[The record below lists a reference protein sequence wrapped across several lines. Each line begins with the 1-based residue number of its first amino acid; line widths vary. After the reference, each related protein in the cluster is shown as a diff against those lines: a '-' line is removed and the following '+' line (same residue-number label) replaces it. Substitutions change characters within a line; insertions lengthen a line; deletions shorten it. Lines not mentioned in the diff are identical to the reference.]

1 MQQYAVIVAGGSGS
15 RMGGEIPKQFLLLNG
30 LPILFRSINA
40 FVNYNSQINIVV
52 VAPKAH
58 VQTIYNLK
66 RQHNFSQDFTLV
78 DGGATRFLSVKNGL
92 REVPNNC
99 LVGIHDAVRPLVSKE
114 TLQKAFD
121 SAEQK
126 GNGIPAIGVFD
137 SLRKVKENK
146 NKAVDRNLYQI
157 IQTPQVFKSSL
168 IKEAF
173 AEATKTDFSDDATVF
188 EAFGKSIF
196 LTEGNRENIKI
207 TTPVDLKIAE
217 ALF

>member
-1 MQQYAVIVAGGSGS
+1 LQQYAVIVAGGSGS

-52 VAPKAH
+52 VAPKTHA
-58 VQTIYNLK
+58 QTIYNLK
-66 RQHNFSQDFTLV
+66 RQHNFSQDFNLV
-78 DGGATRFLSVKNGL
+78 EGGATRFLSVKNGL
-92 REVPNNC
+92 QEVPNNC

-114 TLQKAFD
+114 TLQKAFE

-137 SLRKVKENK
+137 SLRKVKDHK
-146 NKAVDRNLYQI
+146 NSAVDRNLYQI

-173 AEATKTDFSDDATVF
+173 AATNKTDYSDDATVF

-217 ALF
+217 VLF

>member
-1 MQQYAVIVAGGSGS
+1 LQQYAVIVAGGSGS

-52 VAPKAH
+52 VAPKTH

-78 DGGATRFLSVKNGL
+78 EGGATRFLSVKNGL
-92 REVPNNC
+92 QEIPINC

-114 TLQKAFD
+114 TLQKAFE

-137 SLRKVKENK
+137 SLRKVKDHK
-146 NKAVDRNLYQI
+146 NTAVDRNLYQI

-173 AEATKTDFSDDATVF
+173 AATNKTDFSDDATVF
-188 EAFGKSIF
+188 EASGKSIF

>member
-92 REVPNNC
+92 QEVPNNC

>member
-1 MQQYAVIVAGGSGS
+1 LQQYAVIVAGGSGS

-52 VAPKAH
+52 VAPKTHA
-58 VQTIYNLK
+58 QTIYNLK
-66 RQHNFSQDFTLV
+66 RQHNFSQDFNLV
-78 DGGATRFLSVKNGL
+78 EGGATRFLSVKNGL
-92 REVPNNC
+92 QEVPNNC

-114 TLQKAFD
+114 TLQKAFE

-137 SLRKVKENK
+137 SLRKVKDHK
-146 NKAVDRNLYQI
+146 NSAVDRNLYQI

-173 AEATKTDFSDDATVF
+173 AATNKTDYSDDATVF

>member
-52 VAPKAH
+52 VAPKTHA
-58 VQTIYNLK
+58 QTIYNLK
-66 RQHNFSQDFTLV
+66 RQHNFSQDFNLV
-78 DGGATRFLSVKNGL
+78 EGGATRFLSVKNGL
-92 REVPNNC
+92 QEVPNNC

-114 TLQKAFD
+114 TLQKAFE

-137 SLRKVKENK
+137 SLRKVKDHK
-146 NKAVDRNLYQI
+146 NSAVDRNLYQI

-173 AEATKTDFSDDATVF
+173 AATNKTDYSDDATVF

>member
-1 MQQYAVIVAGGSGS
+1 
-15 RMGGEIPKQFLLLNG
+15 
-30 LPILFRSINA
+30 
-40 FVNYNSQINIVV
+40 
-52 VAPKAH
+52 
-58 VQTIYNLK
+58 
-66 RQHNFSQDFTLV
+66 
-78 DGGATRFLSVKNGL
+78 
-92 REVPNNC
+92 

-114 TLQKAFD
+114 TLQKAFE

-137 SLRKVKENK
+137 SLRKVNDHK
-146 NKAVDRNLYQI
+146 NTAVDRNLYQI

-173 AEATKTDFSDDATVF
+173 AATNKTDFSDDATVF
-188 EAFGKSIF
+188 EASGKSIF

>member
-52 VAPKAH
+52 VAPKTH

-78 DGGATRFLSVKNGL
+78 EGGATRFLSVKNGL
-92 REVPNNC
+92 QEIPNNC

-114 TLQKAFD
+114 TLQKAFE

-137 SLRKVKENK
+137 SLRKVKDHK
-146 NKAVDRNLYQI
+146 NTAVDRNLYQI

-173 AEATKTDFSDDATVF
+173 AATNKTDF
-188 EAFGKSIF
+188 
-196 LTEGNRENIKI
+196 
-207 TTPVDLKIAE
+207 
-217 ALF
+217 

>member
-40 FVNYNSQINIVV
+40 FVNYNTQINIVV
-52 VAPKAH
+52 VAPKTHA
-58 VQTIYNLK
+58 QTIYNLR

-78 DGGATRFLSVKNGL
+78 EGGATRFLSVKNGL
-92 REVPNNC
+92 QEVPNNC

-114 TLQKAFD
+114 TLQKAFE

-137 SLRKVKENK
+137 SLRKVKDHK
-146 NKAVDRNLYQI
+146 NTAVDRNLYQI

-173 AEATKTDFSDDATVF
+173 AATNKTDFSDDATVF
-188 EAFGKSIF
+188 EASGKSIF

>member
-58 VQTIYNLK
+58 GQTIYNLK

-92 REVPNNC
+92 QEVPNNC

-114 TLQKAFD
+114 TCQKAFD

>member
-15 RMGGEIPKQFLLLNG
+15 RMGGEIHKQFLLLNG

-52 VAPKAH
+52 VAPKTHA
-58 VQTIYNLK
+58 QTIYNLK
-66 RQHNFSQDFTLV
+66 RQHNFSQDFNLV
-78 DGGATRFLSVKNGL
+78 EGGATRFLSVKNGL
-92 REVPNNC
+92 QEVPNNC

-114 TLQKAFD
+114 TLQKAFE

-126 GNGIPAIGVFD
+126 GNGITAIGVFD
-137 SLRKVKENK
+137 SLRKVKDHK
-146 NKAVDRNLYQI
+146 NSAVDRNLYQI

-173 AEATKTDFSDDATVF
+173 AATNKTDYSDDANVF

>member
-1 MQQYAVIVAGGSGS
+1 
-15 RMGGEIPKQFLLLNG
+15 
-30 LPILFRSINA
+30 
-40 FVNYNSQINIVV
+40 VV
-52 VAPKAH
+52 VAPKTH

-78 DGGATRFLSVKNGL
+78 EGGATRFLSVKNGL
-92 REVPNNC
+92 QEIPNNC

-114 TLQKAFD
+114 TLQKAFE

-137 SLRKVKENK
+137 SLRKVKDHK
-146 NKAVDRNLYQI
+146 NTAVDRNLYQI

-173 AEATKTDFSDDATVF
+173 AATNKTDFSDDATVF
-188 EAFGKSIF
+188 EASGKSIF

>member
-1 MQQYAVIVAGGSGS
+1 LQQYAVIVAGGSGS

-30 LPILFRSINA
+30 LPILFRSLQA
-40 FVNYNSQINIVV
+40 FADFNPQLNLIV

-58 VQTIYNLK
+58 VQTIFNLK
-66 RQHNFSQDFTLV
+66 RQHSFTVNFTLV
-78 DGGATRFLSVKNGL
+78 EGGATRFLSVKNGL
-92 REVPNNC
+92 AEVPTNS

-114 TLQKAFD
+114 TLQLAFE
-121 SAEQK
+121 SAEK
-126 GNGIPAIGVFD
+126 RGNGIPAIGVFD
-137 SLRKVKENK
+137 SLRKTEGQQNA
-146 NKAVDRNLYQI
+146 AVDRNLFQI
-157 IQTPQVFKSSL
+157 IQTPQVFQSSL

-173 AEATKTDFSDDATVF
+173 ASAKKTDYSDDATVF

-196 LTEGNRENIKI
+196 LTKGNRENIKI

>member
-1 MQQYAVIVAGGSGS
+1 LQQYAVIVAGGSGS